1 MDKAKR
7 RTGIALDTA
16 AAGLFATA
24 AVPVIAGSKGK
35 GMVKCTGVNACKG
48 MSDCKT
54 ADSACGGQNSCKG
67 KGFVKMSKEACKK
80 IGGKA
85 SS

>member
-7 RTGIALDTA
+7 RTGIALATA
-16 AAGLFATA
+16 AAGLFA
-24 AVPVIAGSKGK
+24 AVTVPAIAGSKSE

-54 ADSACGGQNSCKG
+54 ASSACGGHNSCKG
-67 KGFVKMSKEACKK
+67 KGFVKMSKQACKK
-80 IGGKA
+80 IGGKVK
-85 SS
+85 S